1 MLVSGGPAPECRR
14 QAATQRIG
22 AADPAG
28 SVTLASGAA
37 GRWLARRPGILV
49 WQECFTG
56 LVEIGLGVRL
66 LLAGEGLSYR
76 T

>member
-1 MLVSGGPAPECRR
+1 
-14 QAATQRIG
+14 
-22 AADPAG
+22 
-28 SVTLASGAA
+28 VTLASGAV